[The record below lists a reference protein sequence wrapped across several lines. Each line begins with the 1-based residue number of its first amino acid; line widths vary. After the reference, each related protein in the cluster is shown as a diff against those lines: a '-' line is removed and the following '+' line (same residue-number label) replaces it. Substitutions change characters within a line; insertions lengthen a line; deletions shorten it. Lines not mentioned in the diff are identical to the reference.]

1 MEGGQLNQGPMA
13 QGMFVLEPS
22 SLAQGLLDAIF
33 HLTQDG
39 IVVLEDGKRPI
50 SMSRSMREILGG
62 PKETDLESQLSR
74 LLEPLGHDLDGAGRK
89 RISLAPHNGAEKEIP
104 IEVHWLRLA
113 TEGKSYGVLLFRDLS
128 PVVRLEEELQ
138 RVREEAESFS
148 MELERA
154 IERANLM
161 AMEAELAN
169 AAKSSFMANVSHEI
183 RTPMNGI
190 IGMTG
195 LLLDTDLTPEQREY
209 AEIIRNC
216 GESLLS
222 LINDILDF
230 SKIEAGKLDLEVID
244 FDLGLLLEDLSGLLA
259 VKAAEK
265 GLELVCLVEPEV
277 PCLVRGDPGRLR
289 QILMNLVGNAIKFT
303 SEGEVA
309 VNVSLKEECE
319 DKVVLLFQ
327 VKDTGIGIPRE
338 KMPLLFRPFTQLDGS
353 TTRKYGGTGLGL
365 SISRRLV
372 EMMGGKIWVDSFPG
386 KGSTFYFTVVLEKQR
401 GEHSPKDRPRATI
414 RGKKILVVDDNAT
427 NRLLME
433 RLLQSW
439 GCRCVVAQRPKEAL
453 ELLKEGVRSGD
464 PFHAA
469 ILDMLMPEMDGEEL
483 ALRIKADPDLED
495 IPLIMLT
502 SLGRRGD
509 AKRLKEIGFSAYLMK
524 PIRPS
529 HLEEC
534 LEMVIA
540 GRSQLDSS
548 SNRIITR
555 HTIQEER
562 KLRTRILV
570 VEDNTTNQKV
580 ALGILKKLGYGADVA
595 SNGLEAL
602 DALRKTPYDIV
613 LMDCQMPEMDGFEAT
628 FRIRDPKTGVLNP
641 KVPIVAMTAGAS
653 KEDRKRC
660 LDAGMDDYLSKPIRP
675 EELAQVIKRW
685 CKDKEEPVLVK
696 PEDRAREDETPIFDK
711 KALLQ
716 RLMND
721 EELLALILEEFLREA
736 DCQMEQLRLL
746 VKSWK
751 REEARRVAHTL
762 KGASGNVGAM
772 VLRERA
778 SRLEEAIKKEDMK
791 EAQGALKAL
800 EEAWDEF
807 LNFLGKQT

>member
-1 MEGGQLNQGPMA
+1 MIPGIFAVEPFPLAHG
-13 QGMFVLEPS
+13 VLE
-22 SLAQGLLDAIF
+22 AIF
-33 HLTQDG
+33 RLSQDG
-39 IVVLEDGKRPI
+39 IVVLDEAKRPI
-50 SMSRSMREILGG
+50 CVSRSTPEILGCRD
-62 PKETDLESQLSR
+62 EIDLEGQLKR
-74 LLEPLGHDLDGAGRK
+74 LLEVLGPEVDGAGKK
-89 RISLAPHNGAEKEIP
+89 RISFPGHDGMGKQIP
-104 IEVHWLRLA
+104 LEVQWLRLPI
-113 TEGKSYGVLLFRDLS
+113 EGRPYEVLLIRDMS
-128 PVVRLEEELQ
+128 SIVKFEEELE

-148 MELERA
+148 TELERA

-195 LLLDTDLTPEQREY
+195 LLLDTDLSPEQREY

-244 FDLGLLLEDLSGLLA
+244 FDLGLLLEDLVGLLA

-265 GLELVCLVEPEV
+265 GLELVCLMDPEV

-303 SEGEVA
+303 REGEVT
-309 VNVSLKEECE
+309 VSVSLKEEGE
-319 DKVVLLFQ
+319 DRATLLFQ
-327 VKDTGIGIPRE
+327 VRDTGIGIPRE

-372 EMMGGKIWVDSFPG
+372 EMMGGKIWVDSSPG
-386 KGSTFYFTVVLEKQR
+386 KGSTFYFTVLLEKQR
-401 GEHSPKDRPRATI
+401 RELSPRERPRAAI

-439 GCRCVVAQRPKEAL
+439 GCRCVVARYGKEAL
-453 ELLKEGVRSGD
+453 RLLKEGVKAGD

-483 ALRIKADPDLED
+483 ALMIKADPDLKD

-502 SLGRRGD
+502 SLGSRGD

-534 LEMVIA
+534 LEMVIS
-540 GRSQLDSS
+540 GRSQPDSS

-555 HTIQEER
+555 YTIQEER

-570 VEDNTTNQKV
+570 VEDNSTNQKV
-580 ALGILKKLGYGADVA
+580 ALGILRKLGYGSDVA

-602 DALRKTPYDIV
+602 DALRKIPYDIV

-628 FRIRDPKTGVLNP
+628 SRIRDPKTGVLNP

-653 KEDRKRC
+653 KQDRKRC
-660 LDAGMDDYLSKPIRP
+660 LDAGMDDYISKPIRP

-685 CKDKEEPVLVK
+685 CKDREEATPLA
-696 PEDRAREDETPIFDK
+696 PEDRERGDETPVFDR
-711 KALLQ
+711 KALLE

-721 EELLALILEEFLREA
+721 EELLQLILEDFLEEA
-736 DCQMEQLRLL
+736 QGQLEQLRLL
-746 VKSWK
+746 VESWDL
-751 REEARRVAHTL
+751 EEARKVAHTL

-772 VLRERA
+772 IMRERA
-778 SRLEEAIKKEDMK
+778 SKLEEAIKREERG
-791 EAQGALKAL
+791 EAQGALKDL
-800 EEAWDEF
+800 EEAWEEF
-807 LNFLGKQT
+807 LDYLGRRT

>member
-1 MEGGQLNQGPMA
+1 MEGSQPNQGRVA
-13 QGMFVLEPS
+13 RGMFLIEPEP
-22 SLAQGLLDAIF
+22 LAQGLLEAI
-33 HLTQDG
+33 LYLSQDG
-39 IVVLEDGKRPI
+39 IVVLEDTKKPI
-50 SMSRSMREILGG
+50 CTSRSTREILGLQD
-62 PKETDLESQLSR
+62 ETELEGQLSR
-74 LLEPLGHDLDGAGRK
+74 LVELLGHELDGAGRK
-89 RISLAPHNGAEKEIP
+89 RIFFPPHNGTREEIP

-113 TEGKSYGVLLFRDLS
+113 VQGRPYGLLLIRDVSSL
-128 PVVRLEEELQ
+128 VKLEKELDT
-138 RVREEAESFS
+138 VREEAESFS
-148 MELERA
+148 RELEKA

-195 LLLDTDLTPEQREY
+195 LLLDTDLSPEQREY

-222 LINDILDF
+222 LINDLLDF
-230 SKIEAGKLDLEVID
+230 SKIEAGKLDLEIID
-244 FDLGLLLEDLSGLLA
+244 FDLGLLLEDLLGLLA

-265 GLELVCLVEPEV
+265 GLELVCFVDPEV
-277 PCLVRGDPGRLR
+277 PCLVKGDPGRLR
-289 QILMNLVGNAIKFT
+289 QVLMNLVGNAIKFT
-303 SEGEVA
+303 NEGEVT
-309 VNVSLKEECE
+309 VNVSLKEEGE
-319 DKVVLLFQ
+319 DWATLLFQ
-327 VKDTGIGIPRE
+327 VRDTGIGISRE

-372 EMMGGKIWVDSFPG
+372 EMMGGKIWVDSLPG

-401 GEHSPKDRPRATI
+401 GDDSSKERPGATI

-433 RLLQSW
+433 RLLKSW
-439 GCRCVVAQRPKEAL
+439 GCRCVVAQCAKEAL
-453 ELLKEGVRSGD
+453 ELLKEGVRGED

-483 ALRIKADPDLED
+483 ALRIKADPDLKD

-509 AKRLKEIGFSAYLMK
+509 VKRLKEIGFSAYLMK

-529 HLEEC
+529 HLEDC
-534 LEMVIA
+534 LEMVIS
-540 GRSQLDSS
+540 GRSQLDPP
-548 SNRIITR
+548 SNRIIAR

-628 FRIRDPKTGVLNP
+628 SRIRDPKTGVLNP

-685 CKDKEEPVLVK
+685 CKVEDEPPSGK
-696 PEDRAREDETPIFDK
+696 PEDQTKGDEIPVFDK
-711 KALLQ
+711 RALLE

-721 EELLALILEEFLREA
+721 EELLEVILEEFIQEA
-736 DCQMEQLRLL
+736 EGQIEQLRLL
-746 VKSWK
+746 IQSWDLEK
-751 REEARRVAHTL
+751 ARRVAHTL

-778 SRLEEAIKKEDMK
+778 SRLEEAIKREDLE
-791 EAQGALKAL
+791 EAQWALKAL
-800 EEAWDEF
+800 DEAWEEF
-807 LNFLGKQT
+807 LKFIGKQA